1 VISPPPPRQ
10 VISLWPT
17 LLPRELAPQC
27 VAIKEVH

>member
-17 LLPRELAPQC
+17 LIPRE
-27 VAIKEVH
+27 EVPTQLIMREV